1 MARFGATWPAA
12 MDPDEVVSSR
22 FGIIWPP
29 DTFFIDRN
37 GVVASRQI
45 GQLTAADLDRG
56 LAGILGEE

>member
-1 MARFGATWPAA
+1 
-12 MDPDEVVSSR
+12 MDPDETVATR

-37 GVVASRQI
+37 GVVTSRQI
-45 GQLTAADLDRG
+45 GQLSGADLDRG